1 MTMPTAMR
9 MMKLNE
15 EHWQALTEI
24 SAGVV
29 PDHEVEK
36 RANPAYSRI
45 APMLRM
51 IAEHKLV
58 VVRPEDLPEPRAD

>member
-1 MTMPTAMR
+1 MSAILR
-9 MMKLNE
+9 SIKLSE

-24 SAGVV
+24 SGGVV

-36 RANPAYSRI
+36 RTNLAYSRI

-51 IAEHKLV
+51 IAEQKLI